1 MAGDRGAIDAHR
13 ATVRALAKP
22 GQALA
27 LDGPH
32 ATVRNPEWFRYVG
45 GRAIVRSGRAE
56 LHDRLIREV
65 VESRPGVRFENR
77 AIVLAGPPGAGKS
90 TVLRDEILGDAASG
104 WLTVDADD
112 FKHALLRAAIDDGS
126 YDAFLK
132 PAVVREHEAAGERF
146 FPLELAS
153 LVHEESSELAKRL
166 RGEAIRAGA
175 NIVIDT
181 VLSSEVSALGL
192 GKQLEEAGYGVDVV
206 DVEVP
211 YELSESRIA
220 KRWQQSYEVA
230 LESGEGLGGRWVPSE
245 YARAVFGGPDGR
257 SFPEFVAE
265 RLAVECGAVDH
276 YRRFRT
282 AAEGADRVLEVD
294 KVRLTPRSK
303 LVDASV
309 AAVRA
314 RATDGLASPR
324 RPAPRARDGRG
335 RDDRGRE

>member
-1 MAGDRGAIDAHR
+1 MAVDGGAIDAHR
-13 ATVRALAKP
+13 ETVRALAKP

-27 LDGPH
+27 PDGPN
-32 ATVRNPEWFRYVG
+32 ATVHNPEWFRYVA
-45 GRAIVRSGRAE
+45 GRAIPRSGRAE

-65 VESRPGVRFENR
+65 VESRPGVRSENR

-90 TVLRDEILGDAASG
+90 TVLRDEILGDTANE
-104 WLTVDADD
+104 WLTIDADD
-112 FKHALLRAAIDDGS
+112 FKYALLQAAIDDGS

-132 PAVVREHEAAGERF
+132 PTLVKDHEAAGERF

-166 RGEAIRAGA
+166 RAESIRTGA

-192 GKQLEEAGYGVDVV
+192 GKQLEAAGYGVEVV

-245 YARAVFGGPDGR
+245 YARAVFDGPDGR

-265 RLAVECGAVDH
+265 RLAAECGAVDR

-294 KVRLTPRSK
+294 MVRTTPRSK
-303 LVDASV
+303 LVDVAA

-314 RATDGLASPR
+314 RATDGLASPGR
-324 RPAPRARDGRG
+324 SEPRMRDSRG
-335 RDDRGRE
+335 RDDRGSE